1 MVNSFERFKMIFKY
15 GISKKSVFKFKY
27 RLSIKK
33 NIKFKLK
40 KFLKLKLTSLK
51 KDFFFFTNNN

>member
-15 GISKKSVFKFKY
+15 GIA
-27 RLSIKK
+27 K
-33 NIKFKLK
+33 NQFSNLNTDLVLK
-40 KFLKLKLTSLK
+40 KISNLNLKNFLKLKLTSLK